1 MASTDAAV
9 PDETARPAVVEAPR
23 SDPLGQSDRSER
35 SVSSAED
42 APPSPLHTEHGSTY
56 IAEQVVQK
64 IAGVACREV
73 AGVYAMGSSG
83 RRMLSSLSERIPGST
98 TNVSNGVQVEKG
110 ERQCAI
116 DISIVVEY
124 GYSVV
129 EVANKL
135 RETIIDAVEYG
146 TGLEVVEVNVQVTD
160 VKIHDDSDDES
171 DSGTLDRTTTP
182 ELS

>member
-1 MASTDAAV
+1 MADNNTASAKTDSTKSDAAKTENLL
-9 PDETARPAVVEAPR
+9 ETR
-23 SDPLGQSDRSER
+23 SKEKETL
-35 SVSSAED
+35 
-42 APPSPLHTEHGSTY
+42 PPSPLHTDHGSTR

-64 IAGVACREV
+64 IAGIACREV
-73 AGVYAMGSSG
+73 PGVHAMGSAG
-83 RRMLSSLSERIPGST
+83 RRMLSSITDRIPGST

-116 DISIVVEY
+116 DLSVVIEY

-160 VKIHDDSDDES
+160 VYIQGEDDDDEQHAQAANQHKN
-171 DSGTLDRTTTP
+171 T

>member
-1 MASTDAAV
+1 M
-9 PDETARPAVVEAPR
+9 
-23 SDPLGQSDRSER
+23 
-35 SVSSAED
+35 
-42 APPSPLHTEHGSTY
+42 GST
-56 IAEQVVQK
+56 
-64 IAGVACREV
+64 
-73 AGVYAMGSSG
+73 G
-83 RRMLSSLSERIPGST
+83 RRMLSSITDRIPGST

-116 DISIVVEY
+116 DLSVVIDY

-160 VKIHDDSDDES
+160 VYIQGDDE
-171 DSGTLDRTTTP
+171 DDEDQQTQVVPQHKNT

>member
-1 MASTDAAV
+1 MADSNTASAKTDSTKSDAAKTENLL
-9 PDETARPAVVEAPR
+9 ETR
-23 SDPLGQSDRSER
+23 SKEKETL
-35 SVSSAED
+35 
-42 APPSPLHTEHGSTY
+42 PPSPLHTDHGSTL

-64 IAGVACREV
+64 IAGIACREV
-73 AGVYAMGSSG
+73 PGVHAMGSAG
-83 RRMLSSLSERIPGST
+83 RRMLSSITDRIPGST

-116 DISIVVEY
+116 DLSVVIEY

-160 VKIHDDSDDES
+160 VYIQGEDDDDEQHAQAANQHKN
-171 DSGTLDRTTTP
+171 T

>member
-1 MASTDAAV
+1 M
-9 PDETARPAVVEAPR
+9 
-23 SDPLGQSDRSER
+23 
-35 SVSSAED
+35 
-42 APPSPLHTEHGSTY
+42 GST
-56 IAEQVVQK
+56 
-64 IAGVACREV
+64 
-73 AGVYAMGSSG
+73 G
-83 RRMLSSLSERIPGST
+83 RRMLSSITDRIPGST

-116 DISIVVEY
+116 DLSVVIDY

-160 VKIHDDSDDES
+160 VYIQGEDEGEDDDQP
-171 DSGTLDRTTTP
+171 TQVAPQRKNT

>member
-1 MASTDAAV
+1 MAENKKDTVAQA
-9 PDETARPAVVEAPR
+9 DEKLPETTE
-23 SDPLGQSDRSER
+23 SL
-35 SVSSAED
+35 
-42 APPSPLHTEHGSTY
+42 PPSPLHTDHGSTL

-64 IAGVACREV
+64 IAGIACREV
-73 AGVYAMGSSG
+73 PGVHAMGSTG
-83 RRMLSSLSERIPGST
+83 RRMLSSITDRIPGST

-110 ERQCAI
+110 ERQCAV
-116 DISIVVEY
+116 DVSVVVEY

-160 VKIHDDSDDES
+160 IYIQGDDEDDDTDAPAPQPRKS
-171 DSGTLDRTTTP
+171 NNDLV
-182 ELS
+182 

>member
-1 MASTDAAV
+1 
-9 PDETARPAVVEAPR
+9 
-23 SDPLGQSDRSER
+23 
-35 SVSSAED
+35 
-42 APPSPLHTEHGSTY
+42 
-56 IAEQVVQK
+56 
-64 IAGVACREV
+64 
-73 AGVYAMGSSG
+73 
-83 RRMLSSLSERIPGST
+83 MLSSITDRIPGST

-116 DISIVVEY
+116 DLSVVIEY

-160 VKIHDDSDDES
+160 VYIQGEDDNDDEQPDQAVS
-171 DSGTLDRTTTP
+171 QHKNT

>member
-1 MASTDAAV
+1 
-9 PDETARPAVVEAPR
+9 
-23 SDPLGQSDRSER
+23 
-35 SVSSAED
+35 
-42 APPSPLHTEHGSTY
+42 
-56 IAEQVVQK
+56 
-64 IAGVACREV
+64 
-73 AGVYAMGSSG
+73 MGSAG
-83 RRMLSSLSERIPGST
+83 RRMLSSITDRIPGST

-116 DISIVVEY
+116 DLSVVIEY

-160 VKIHDDSDDES
+160 VYIQGEDDDDEQHAQAANQHKN
-171 DSGTLDRTTTP
+171 T

>member
-1 MASTDAAV
+1 
-9 PDETARPAVVEAPR
+9 
-23 SDPLGQSDRSER
+23 
-35 SVSSAED
+35 
-42 APPSPLHTEHGSTY
+42 
-56 IAEQVVQK
+56 
-64 IAGVACREV
+64 
-73 AGVYAMGSSG
+73 MGSEMCI
-83 RRMLSSLSERIPGST
+83 RDRLSSITDRIPGST

-116 DISIVVEY
+116 DLSVVIEY

-160 VKIHDDSDDES
+160 VYIQGEDDHDDDQSDQVA
-171 DSGTLDRTTTP
+171 GQRKNT

>member
-1 MASTDAAV
+1 MTDNKTASAKSDATKTENL
-9 PDETARPAVVEAPR
+9 PETTTKET
-23 SDPLGQSDRSER
+23 L
-35 SVSSAED
+35 
-42 APPSPLHTEHGSTY
+42 PPSPLHTGLR
-56 IAEQVVQK
+56 AP
-64 IAGVACREV
+64 GVH
-73 AGVYAMGSSG
+73 AMGSTG
-83 RRMLSSLSERIPGST
+83 RRMLSSITDRIPGST

-116 DISIVVEY
+116 DLSVVIEY

-160 VKIHDDSDDES
+160 VYIQGEDDHDDDQSDQVA
-171 DSGTLDRTTTP
+171 GQRKNT

>member
-1 MASTDAAV
+1 
-9 PDETARPAVVEAPR
+9 
-23 SDPLGQSDRSER
+23 
-35 SVSSAED
+35 
-42 APPSPLHTEHGSTY
+42 
-56 IAEQVVQK
+56 
-64 IAGVACREV
+64 
-73 AGVYAMGSSG
+73 
-83 RRMLSSLSERIPGST
+83 MLSSITDRIPGST

-116 DISIVVEY
+116 DLSVVIDY

-160 VKIHDDSDDES
+160 VYIQGEDEGEDDDQPTQ
-171 DSGTLDRTTTP
+171 GAPQRKNT

>member
-1 MASTDAAV
+1 
-9 PDETARPAVVEAPR
+9 
-23 SDPLGQSDRSER
+23 
-35 SVSSAED
+35 
-42 APPSPLHTEHGSTY
+42 
-56 IAEQVVQK
+56 
-64 IAGVACREV
+64 
-73 AGVYAMGSSG
+73 
-83 RRMLSSLSERIPGST
+83 MLSSITDRIPGST

-116 DISIVVEY
+116 DLSVVIDY

-160 VKIHDDSDDES
+160 VYIQGDDE
-171 DSGTLDRTTTP
+171 DDEDQQTQVVPQHKNT

>member
-1 MASTDAAV
+1 MANTDAA
-9 PDETARPAVVEAPR
+9 DGGSTSKKGAGPAAGAKEGTEEELPA
-23 SDPLGQSDRSER
+23 
-35 SVSSAED
+35 
-42 APPSPLHTEHGSTY
+42 SPLHTDHGSTL

-64 IAGVACREV
+64 IAGIACQEV
-73 AGVYAMGSSG
+73 PGVYAMGNTG
-83 RRMLSSLSERIPGST
+83 RRMLNSLTERIPGST
-98 TNVSNGVQVEKG
+98 TNVANGVQVEKG

-116 DISIVVEY
+116 DVSIVVEY

-135 RETIIDAVEYG
+135 RESIIDAVEYG

-160 VKIHDDSDDES
+160 IEITDDQEAGG
-171 DSGTLDRTTTP
+171 DSSASVERARRPGSA